1 MRIKSLLKY
10 TSILFVFAFISC
22 DKQDDFVDPE
32 GYEGVDQRLWYFLGT
47 FEEEAKSRGISI
59 DLRALGLTGRI
70 ANIDGVNVAG
80 GCNFH
85 GESPNEI
92 VLDATFWST
101 LSFLQ
106 REMIVMHELGH
117 CVLYR
122 EHREAM
128 DVTGRCLSVM
138 RSGLGQ
144 CRDGYSETTRDGYL
158 NELFNPAFAN
168 EITP

>member
-1 MRIKSLLKY
+1 MQKLLKY
-10 TSILFVFAFISC
+10 FSILSLLTIVACSSS
-22 DKQDDFVDPE
+22 DETVDPD
-32 GYEGVDQRLWYFLGT
+32 GYEGVDSRLWYF
-47 FEEEAKSRGISI
+47 FDVFQQEAESRGVSV
-59 DLRALGLTGRI
+59 DLRASGLTGRI
-70 ANIDGVNVAG
+70 ANIEGVNVAG

-85 GESPNEI
+85 GSAPNQI

-122 EHREAM
+122 DHREAM
-128 DVTGRCLSVM
+128 DVTGRCLSIM

-144 CRDGYSETTRDGYL
+144 CRDGYSETTREGYL
-158 NELFNPAFAN
+158 NELFDPAFAN